1 MNLSSSQA
9 TTSTDGL
16 PQSTKHNISQ
26 LKNENLDNI
35 ITFKSTII
43 KCNLTSVE
51 KQYYNSILESDE
63 TENDQNSEILKLFE
77 HPYLIQ
83 NAEKLSI
90 FEAHNSANDFKDLI
104 FSSSKMSALD
114 NLFYNLQNN
123 NKRIIIITKIHEV
136 ISILKYYMKYK
147 NLKNS
152 IFDGNIRGNQ
162 RQEIIDTF
170 NSEISDVHVLLMTS
184 NEYLRGINL
193 SSADLV
199 IFYDNEI
206 DTKRE
211 GQILQNFNI
220 KKSAIINHL
229 ITNNHS
235 INGNNI
241 DEYIIK
247 VQISK
252 SEQNHQLHD
261 VQKQRLIEEETL
273 NHEIMIPFIDLNN
286 GKPNFPLIIDDN
298 FHILSIGGIVSRD
311 DFHSEKYIYPSGY
324 CAKRLAAS
332 VKAPNEKVWY
342 LLKIIDKGCEN
353 PIFRI
358 EMEDDNSVYFE
369 DSQPSNACIQ
379 LNKNIQKGEKI
390 DQSGPAFFGLT
401 IPVVQYLIQ
410 SLDGVDNLPK
420 YQKKKFVMQNQKK
433 KLTFKIGGACTQSFN
448 YMIDISYRLKEIKEE
463 YVDKGEYF
471 IINRSHQM
479 GKTTTLR
486 ALMRYLK
493 SDYFI
498 FYIDFQSISND
509 KYNDN
514 DVFMNEF
521 LSKFLLSY
529 KKYNDNPDM
538 NLIEPI
544 IQLQKGNKK
553 YRFDDFFDSI
563 NDICKKSSKP
573 LVLIIDEFDTIIK
586 NANMTNDF
594 LSISRSHY
602 QDRDITPTFHSVI
615 LSGVRDIDHIRSMIH
630 KKEELT
636 DLYSRWN
643 IYKKFSMNMLFSVDQ
658 IASILE
664 EYERDNKTGMN
675 IKSIAQ
681 YIYEYT
687 KGHPF
692 LVSAICKI
700 IDEELSKSTVFN
712 DGKQTWS
719 IEGVSESVTFIMNNK
734 IPFFVNI
741 IEKLNEFPKL
751 REILKKIVFKN
762 YKKNQRS
769 VYEESLDIGEMFGL
783 INTENGNV
791 VISNLMIEMI
801 IIYYFI
807 DKDTNSVIQD
817 RSPFFKDGALDMEA
831 VLNEFISY
839 YEINYGNKK
848 YSFIEENGI
857 QIFITFLRPI
867 ICSEGNFYIEEKV
880 SDGKS
885 VDLIV
890 DYHGIRHFV
899 ELKFIEDGS
908 LHLIG
913 YLNKYNLET
922 GFIIIYNSNK
932 KNQSNL
938 VRFEQRGKT
947 IIKVIL

>member
-1 MNLSSSQA
+1 MKFNASHDIASVN
-9 TTSTDGL
+9 DL
-16 PQSTKHNISQ
+16 PQSKKSNIYQ
-26 LKNENLDNI
+26 LNDQNLDYI
-35 ITFKSTII
+35 LHFKSKII

-51 KQYYNSILESDE
+51 KQYYNSILESNN
-63 TENDQNSEILKLFE
+63 TENDQDSEILKLFE
-77 HPYLIQ
+77 HPYLIR

-90 FEAHNSANDFKDLI
+90 FEEHNSANDFKDLI

-114 NLFYNLQNN
+114 NLFYNLPNN

-170 NSEISDVHVLLMTS
+170 NSKNSDVHVLLMIP
-184 NEYLRGINL
+184 NECLRGINL

-220 KKSAIINHL
+220 KKDVIINHL

-298 FHILSIGGIVSRD
+298 FHILSIGEIVSRD
-311 DFHSEKYIYPSGY
+311 NFHSEKYIYPSGY
-324 CAKRLAAS
+324 CAKRLVAS
-332 VKAPNEKVWY
+332 VKEPNEKVWY

-369 DSQPSNACIQ
+369 DSQPSNVCIQ

-410 SLDGVDNLPK
+410 SLDGVDKLPK
-420 YQKKKFVMQNQKK
+420 YQKKKFVMQNKKK
-433 KLTFKIGGACTQSFN
+433 KLTFKIGGACTKSFN
-448 YMIDISYRLKEIKEE
+448 YTIDINYRLKEIKEE

-471 IINRSHQM
+471 IINRSHQI

-521 LSKFLLSY
+521 LSKFMLSY

-544 IQLQKGNKK
+544 IQLQKCNKK

-586 NANMTNDF
+586 NTSMTNDF

-630 KKEELT
+630 KKEEFT
-636 DLYSRWN
+636 DLYSHWN
-643 IYKKFSMNMLFSVDQ
+643 IYKKFSMNMLFSVEQ
-658 IASILE
+658 IESMLE

-681 YIYEYT
+681 YIHDYT

-700 IDEELSKSTVFN
+700 IDEELSKSTVFK
-712 DGKQTWS
+712 DGKQIWS
-719 IEGVSESVTFIMNNK
+719 IEGVSESVTFIINNK

-741 IEKLNEFPKL
+741 IEKLNEFPKM
-751 REILKKIVFKN
+751 REILKIIVFKN
-762 YKKNQRS
+762 YKKNQRN
-769 VYEESLDIGEMFGL
+769 VYEECLDIGEMFGL

-791 VISNLMIEMI
+791 VISNHMIEMI

-817 RSPFFKDGALDMEA
+817 RSPFFKDGALDMET

-848 YSFIEENGI
+848 DSFIEEKGI

-867 ICSEGNFYIEEKV
+867 ISSEGNFYIEEKV

-890 DYHGIRHFV
+890 DYHGIRHLI

-908 LHLIG
+908 HHLIG